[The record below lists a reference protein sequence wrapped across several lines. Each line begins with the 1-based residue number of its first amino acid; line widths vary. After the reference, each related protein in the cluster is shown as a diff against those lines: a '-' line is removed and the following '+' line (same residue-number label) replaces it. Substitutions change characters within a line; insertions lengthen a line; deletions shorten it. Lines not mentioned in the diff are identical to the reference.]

1 MEMDEYRWERLRDY
15 VRRARSNPTF
25 DSEQRAYRIEIAQ
38 ELRRI
43 VERAHAGGDWTE
55 PLDQVLSGVW
65 GGRRYDL
72 TEWRHRRWI
81 RNIPDADALGR
92 ALGCFLDAGT
102 EPVARFAAFVQA
114 VEAQQPK
121 LTTPAEEL
129 VSPDA
134 DRDAVLSL
142 GSLLNFACAPAD
154 LPAVRLDAWDLLAQT
169 LGCEWTFRRSPVD
182 HYRRHL
188 DFARDVEHRLR
199 AAGVDVR
206 DMLDT
211 QSLIH
216 IAGTEADFWAA
227 DPRSDSR
234 PGDRSR
240 ALTNPGR
247 AKPYLSICAIYRD
260 EADYLAE
267 WVEFHRLVGVER
279 FLLYNNFSQDDHREV
294 LAPYVEEG
302 IVTVRDWPVLDGRV
316 GQIPAYNDCLRWHR
330 YDSRWVAFIDL
341 DEFLFNPA
349 GEPLPDVLSEYEQW
363 PAIAVRWAMFGS
375 SGHKTKPG
383 GLVIENYRRRIEF
396 DGNINMKTVADPT
409 RVTTCL
415 SAHHFEYP
423 YLSAVDEHE
432 VPMTGT
438 RTATDSVARLRLNHY
453 HWKSEEEY
461 VAKCA
466 RMQAIG
472 RPREVPTAEHFEW
485 LRAAEANGQDDDSI
499 LMHAPAL
506 RAALAARAR
515 EGARVP

>member
-1 MEMDEYRWERLRDY
+1 MDEYRWERLRDY
-15 VRRARSNPTF
+15 LRRARANPTF
-25 DSEQRAYRIEIAQ
+25 EAEQRAYRIEIAQ

-43 VERAHAGGDWTE
+43 VQLAHEGGPWTGPFE
-55 PLDQVLSGVW
+55 AVLSGVQ

-72 TEWRHRRWI
+72 TELRHRRWVW
-81 RNIPDADALGR
+81 NLPDPDAMGR
-92 ALGCFLDAGT
+92 ALGCFLDASSD
-102 EPVARFAAFVQA
+102 PVERFASFVRA
-114 VEAQQPK
+114 AEEQQPK
-121 LTTPAEEL
+121 LKTPAEEL
-129 VSPDA
+129 ASPDP

-142 GSLLNFACAPAD
+142 GSLLNFACAPED
-154 LPAVRLDAWDLLAQT
+154 LPAVRLDAWDLLQQT

-199 AAGVDVR
+199 AAGIDVR

-216 IAGTEADFWAA
+216 VAGTQADFWAA
-227 DPRSDSR
+227 DRHSDSR
-234 PGDRSR
+234 SR
-240 ALTNPGR
+240 GR
-247 AKPYLSICAIYRD
+247 PKAYLSICAIYRD

-279 FLLYNNFSQDDHREV
+279 FLLYNNFSQDHHLEV
-294 LAPYVEEG
+294 LAPYLEEG

-330 YDSRWVAFIDL
+330 YDSRWIAFIDL

-349 GEPLPDVLSEYEQW
+349 GEPLPDVLAEYEEW
-363 PAIAVRWAMFGS
+363 PAVAVRWAMFGF
-375 SGHKTKPG
+375 SGHRTKAE
-383 GLVIENYRRRIEF
+383 GLVIENYRTRIEF

-415 SAHHFEYP
+415 SAHHFDYP
-423 YLSAVDEHE
+423 YLSAVDENE

-453 HWKSEEEY
+453 HYKSEEEY
-461 VAKCA
+461 LAKCA
-466 RMQAIG
+466 RMRAIG
-472 RPREVPTAEHFEW
+472 RPREVPTAEHFESF
-485 LRAAEANGQDDDSI
+485 RAADANGRVDDSI
-499 LMHAPAL
+499 LMYAPAL
-506 RAALAARAR
+506 RAALAARESERA
-515 EGARVP
+515 GAR